1 MDTAIA
7 TPPHHQE
14 QNIDTGIFV
23 KAHLRDEKNTEALD
37 WFYRLSQYDDH
48 EDFISNVT
56 NDFKLELGHT
66 DFDLSYHELPTLL
79 SKMGLTTD
87 SKVNKDVWVVLNVS
101 DDDLLMLYNLPASAF
116 TPNAEGEID
125 IKEILASCN
134 A

>member
-1 MDTAIA
+1 M
-7 TPPHHQE
+7 
-14 QNIDTGIFV
+14 
-23 KAHLRDEKNTEALD
+23 
-37 WFYRLSQYDDH
+37 
-48 EDFISNVT
+48 
-56 NDFKLELGHT
+56 
-66 DFDLSYHELPTLL
+66 L

-101 DDDLLMLYNLPASAF
+101 DDDLLMLHNLPAGAF